1 MAQGLQRRPK
11 SIQPSLTAGLIR
23 GSLVLKEKS
32 TRSVVRLQTSNPLLR
47 ETFWNHYHNR
57 IK

>member
-23 GSLVLKEKS
+23 GSLEPAPYSDTEV
-32 TRSVVRLQTSNPLLR
+32 RVRLPIISKVVER
-47 ETFWNHYHNR
+47 
-57 IK
+57 